1 MTSEAPE
8 ASLLAPIQAQDVLY
22 CDVCG
27 FPPEYCL
34 YGSRL
39 SKCKAALQKAHPD
52 LFARIY
58 GGSSTEAG
66 VQEVT
71 EGVEKV
77 KVNALDKEAA
87 KKEAKAE
94 AKEEKA
100 EKKRQVGPPKRLCA
114 TYWRPSGF
122 KSDHQAH

>member
-1 MTSEAPE
+1 MAEE
-8 ASLLAPIQAQDVLY
+8 ASEIAKLPVLKAQTLQY
-22 CDVCG
+22 CEVCG

-39 SKCKAALQKAHPD
+39 SKCKAALQKSQPA
-52 LFARIY
+52 LFERLY
-58 GGSSTEAG
+58 GGTSSSAD

-77 KVNALDKEAA
+77 KVSSLDKEAA

-100 EKKRQVGPPKRLCA
+100 RERLQVRS
-114 TYWRPSGF
+114 WR
-122 KSDHQAH
+122 